1 MKNKIR
7 LFFIATSIL
16 LLLPITNTF
25 GLDVGDKAPNL
36 IGYNAIDDSRFNLY
50 HLMIKMTFKKDENGA
65 LAKKDGKFVKE
76 FTKFVLVLN
85 FYSKTCIPCLKE
97 IPTYNKVASRFKGKK
112 VRFLYINVDPNP
124 TKQQIEKLINQYKIS
139 IPIMMVNQKEA
150 FRKYNA
156 DTLPRL
162 FIIDKKKRVNK
173 IISGFSEHLEAEI
186 VETLNELL

>member
-1 MKNKIR
+1 MKN
-7 LFFIATSIL
+7 FIHIFLAVFSIL
-16 LLLPITNTF
+16 IAFPFTNIY
-25 GLDVGDKAPNL
+25 GLEVGDKAPNL
-36 IGYNAIDDSRFNLY
+36 IGYNATDDSRLNLY
-50 HLMIKMTFKKDENGA
+50 RLMTKMTFKTDENGA
-65 LAKKDGKFVKE
+65 LVKKNGKFVKE
-76 FTKFVLVLN
+76 FINFVLVLN

-124 TKQQIEKLINQYKIS
+124 TKQQIEKLINQYNIS

-156 DTLPRL
+156 DILPRL

-173 IISGFSEHLEAEI
+173 IISGFSEQLEAEI
-186 VETLNELL
+186 VETLDELL